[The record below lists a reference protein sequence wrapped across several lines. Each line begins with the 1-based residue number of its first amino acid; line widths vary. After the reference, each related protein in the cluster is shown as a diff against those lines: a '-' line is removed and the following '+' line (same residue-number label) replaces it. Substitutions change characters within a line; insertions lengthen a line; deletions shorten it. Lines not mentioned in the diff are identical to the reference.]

1 MKIDISKL
9 DKADVLA
16 ALYNRAMPQ
25 GMGML
30 HFDPAP
36 MTREQAQALLDT
48 RGTRY
53 FDYLQ
58 GRVMKVSLEGDEL
71 DARLYDRDNGEGAA
85 AEAISALLP

>member
-1 MKIDISKL
+1 
-9 DKADVLA
+9 
-16 ALYNRAMPQ
+16 
-25 GMGML
+25 
-30 HFDPAP
+30 
-36 MTREQAQALLDT
+36 LDT